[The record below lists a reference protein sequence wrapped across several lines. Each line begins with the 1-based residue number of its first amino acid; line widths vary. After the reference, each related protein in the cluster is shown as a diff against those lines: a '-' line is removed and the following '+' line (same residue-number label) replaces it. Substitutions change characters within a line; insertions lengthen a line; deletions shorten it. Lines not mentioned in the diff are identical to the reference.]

1 MAKHTHTTPRQPA
14 EHQPGAKVP
23 RGSLLASAAPGHQS
37 PADEKADVP
46 ATIEGMAI
54 MEVVPYGT
62 ELQENLGTRAEWL
75 ARTKPDYAALVMMT
89 LVLQRDHDGLAE
101 LARDD
106 GGENA
111 VALHKWLQDLGEFYE
126 AQAGLLH
133 QAATRLLIGMARRS
147 VQEGGT

>member
-14 EHQPGAKVP
+14 EQQPGTKAP
-23 RGSLLASAAPGHQS
+23 RRLLPAGAALGQQP

-46 ATIEGMAI
+46 ATIEGMAV

-75 ARTKPDYAALVMMT
+75 AKTEPDYAALVTMT
-89 LVLQRDHDGLAE
+89 LVLQRDQDGLVE

-106 GGENA
+106 GGKTA
-111 VALHKWLQDLGEFYE
+111 IAMHKWLQGLGEFYE
-126 AQAGLLH
+126 AQAGLLN

-147 VQEGGT
+147 VQEGGA